1 MQHEIERSSMPSA
14 PDFVERY
21 VHKRHPVVITGLF
34 AGQEV
39 DSVRSVDDAAR
50 TWGSVHLQVQEEYA
64 SAEGARQDPVAM
76 SLREY
81 VALSRSNPETRLCC
95 TEYDTPARVLASF
108 RLPAVCELATS
119 ATDEVFDLPKKYGDL
134 DLMTN
139 TFVANAGNVAH
150 LHFDG
155 DQREVLLHQVYG
167 RKRIL
172 LFPPSAATH
181 LQTLDGPFSRPSLAG
196 VYPERMSHDEQ
207 RDLVEH
213 AGGWETVLEPGETI
227 YIPML
232 MWHHVEYLDDAM
244 SFNLRFGRT
253 PYGRFLSLD
262 HFHRDPYIQN
272 VASTMVGDDD
282 QLRGFG
288 PVIEE
293 IKATYERPARD
304 ARDKV
309 RQVRAR
315 FRDLCARFC
324 PDADAEHLC
333 PPERED
339 EQISRIVASKDM
351 AGGLKYADPAV
362 IARARPVGPISG
374 RQSEII
380 RDNATARG
388 WSEEVQQAVLR
399 NRFGKADVGDLTKAE
414 AAQLLIYLGTP
425 GATW

>member
-1 MQHEIERSSMPSA
+1 MQYAIERTAMPSA
-14 PDFVERY
+14 SDFFERF
-21 VHKRHPVVITGLF
+21 VHARRPVVITDLF

-39 DSVRSVDDAAR
+39 DAIRTVDDATGA
-50 TWGSVHLQVQEEYA
+50 WGSVPLQVQEEYA
-64 SAEGARQDPVAM
+64 SAEGTAAAPPATL

-81 VALSRSNPETRLCC
+81 AELIRSNPGTRLCC
-95 TEYDTPARVLASF
+95 TEYETPARLLASF
-108 RLPAVCELATS
+108 RLPAVCEVVPS
-119 ATDEVFDLPKKYGDL
+119 GTDEVFGLPKKYGDL
-134 DLMTN
+134 DLVTN
-139 TFVANAGNVAH
+139 VFVANAGNVAH

-172 LFPPSAATH
+172 LFPPSAAKH
-181 LQTLDGPFSRPSLAG
+181 LGTLDGPFSRPSLAG
-196 VYPERMSHDEQ
+196 VHLEHMSREEQ
-207 RDLVEH
+207 RDLVEL
-213 AGGWETVLEPGETI
+213 AGGYETVLEPGETL

-272 VASTMVGDDD
+272 VASTLVGDDLD
-282 QLRGFG
+282 
-288 PVIEE
+288 PVIDE
-293 IKATYERPARD
+293 IKATYLRPAED
-304 ARDKV
+304 ARAKV
-309 RQVRAR
+309 RQVRAQ
-315 FRDLCARFC
+315 FRDLCARRC

-339 EQISRIVASKDM
+339 EQVSRIVASRDM

-362 IARARPVGPISG
+362 IARTRPVGPISP
-374 RQSEII
+374 RQSDII
-380 RDNATARG
+380 QATIRERG
-388 WSEEVQQAVLR
+388 WLEEVQQAVLR
-399 NRFGKADVGDLTKAE
+399 NRFGKADLQDLTKAE
-414 AAQLLIYLGTP
+414 AAQLLVYLGTP